1 MASSMLY
8 GYYVR
13 EMVPMRAR
21 GLLDVGMSTG
31 RHTPSRRFRRRDGQR
46 AGQGPGDRAA
56 SVTPGHRP
64 RSRRERGGD
73 VLAALDLGTNNCR
86 LLIAHPKDDAF
97 RVVDAFSRIVRLGQ
111 GITNTGA
118 LSAEAMDRTLDA
130 LRVCADKMKRRDV
143 TLSRVVATE
152 ACRRAGNGDAFINR
166 VKAETGLQLEVISN
180 REEAE
185 LALAGCLPLF
195 DKRIPNAIVFD
206 IGGGS
211 TELAWTRHDRE
222 GRRLGLEVMSMPIG
236 VVTLTE
242 KYGGDHFKGETYR
255 AMIDEC
261 LDRLNAFD
269 ATHGIAERVAEGSV
283 QMLGTSGTVTTLAGL
298 RLNLKRYIRDRVDGT
313 SLDFGDVRRLAG
325 DLAGMG
331 FEDRA
336 AFPCI
341 GQERAD
347 LVVAGCAILEAI
359 CELWPVG
366 RLRVADRGVREGIL
380 FGLLGQLAGT
390 PR

>member
-1 MASSMLY
+1 
-8 GYYVR
+8 
-13 EMVPMRAR
+13 
-21 GLLDVGMSTG
+21 MSTG
-31 RHTPSRRFRRRDGQR
+31 RQHPSGRSRRRDGHG
-46 AGQGPGDRAA
+46 AGQARGDRAA
-56 SVTPGHRP
+56 HASAMPGRGP
-64 RSRRERGGD
+64 RAPRARGQD

-86 LLIAHPKDDAF
+86 LLIALPANDAF

-111 GITNTGA
+111 GITVTGA
-118 LSAEAMDRTLDA
+118 LSDEAMDRTLDA
-130 LRVCADKMKRRDV
+130 LRVCADKMRRRDV

-152 ACRRAGNGDAFINR
+152 ACRRAGNGAAFIDR
-166 VKAETGLQLEVISN
+166 VRSETGLVLEVISN

-185 LALAGCLPLF
+185 LALAGCQPLF
-195 DKRIPNAIVFD
+195 DPAVPDAIVFD

-211 TELAWTRHDRE
+211 TELAWTRRGPD
-222 GRRLGLEVMSMPIG
+222 GRRLSLEVMSMPVG

-242 KYGGDHFKGETYR
+242 KYGGDHFKGGTYR

-261 LDRLNAFD
+261 LVRLRAFD
-269 ATHGIAERVAEGSV
+269 EAHGISARVREGGV

-298 RLNLKRYIRDRVDGT
+298 RLNLKRYARDRVDGT

-325 DLAGMG
+325 ELAALG

-359 CELWPVG
+359 CEKWPVG
-366 RLRVADRGVREGIL
+366 RLRVADRGIREGIL
-380 FGLLGQLAGT
+380 FGLLNKLDRRGAPPGNG
-390 PR
+390 R

>member
-1 MASSMLY
+1 
-8 GYYVR
+8 
-13 EMVPMRAR
+13 
-21 GLLDVGMSTG
+21 MSTG
-31 RHTPSRRFRRRDGQR
+31 RHQPSRRFRRRDGQR
-46 AGQGPGDRAA
+46 VGQEPGERAGAA
-56 SVTPGHRP
+56 LATPGHESRP
-64 RSRRERGGD
+64 PPARGRD

-86 LLIAHPKDDAF
+86 LLIAHPSYDAF

-111 GITNTGA
+111 GVSLSGA
-118 LSAEAMDRTLDA
+118 LSGEAMDRTLDA
-130 LRVCADKMKRRDV
+130 LKVCADKMRRRDV

-152 ACRRAGNGDAFINR
+152 ACRRAANGGEFIDR
-166 VKAETGLQLEVISN
+166 VITETGLELEVISN

-195 DKRIPNAIVFD
+195 DPEIPDAIVFD

-211 TELAWTRHDRE
+211 TELAWTRRGPDGQRIS
-222 GRRLGLEVMSMPIG
+222 LDVMSMPIG

-242 KYGGDHFKGETYR
+242 KHGGDHFEHETYR
-255 AMIDEC
+255 AMVSEC
-261 LDRLNAFD
+261 LERLAAFD
-269 ATHGIAERVAEGSV
+269 AAHEIAVKVRQGGV

-313 SLDFGDVRRLAG
+313 FLNFDDVRRQAH

-331 FEDRA
+331 FRERA
-336 AFPCI
+336 ALPCI
-341 GQERAD
+341 GHERAD

-359 CELWPVG
+359 CEIWPVG

-380 FGLLGQLAGT
+380 FGLLSQLGQGGS
-390 PR
+390 

>member
-1 MASSMLY
+1 MSGGRAVVDEAIP
-8 GYYVR
+8 GHETR
-13 EMVPMRAR
+13 PPGAR
-21 GLLDVGMSTG
+21 G
-31 RHTPSRRFRRRDGQR
+31 Q
-46 AGQGPGDRAA
+46 
-56 SVTPGHRP
+56 
-64 RSRRERGGD
+64 D

-86 LLIAHPKDDAF
+86 LLIAHPTRDAF

-111 GITNTGA
+111 GITFTGA
-118 LSAEAMDRTLDA
+118 LSDEAMDRTVDA
-130 LRVCADKMKRRDV
+130 LKICADKMRRRDV

-152 ACRRAGNGDAFINR
+152 ACRRAGNGAAFIDR
-166 VKAETGLQLEVISN
+166 VKVETGLELEVISN

-195 DKRIPNAIVFD
+195 DPAVPDAIVFD

-211 TELAWTRHDRE
+211 TELAWTRRGPD
-222 GRRLGLEVMSMPIG
+222 GSRLSLDVMSMPIG

-242 KYGGDHFKGETYR
+242 KYGGDHFKDRTYR
-255 AMIDEC
+255 AMIEEC
-261 LDRLNAFD
+261 LAHLDAFD
-269 ATHGIAERVAEGSV
+269 EAHGISSRIGERRV

-298 RLNLKRYIRDRVDGT
+298 RLNLKRYVRDRVDGT
-313 SLDFGDVRRLAG
+313 SLTFADVRRLAG

-331 FEDRA
+331 FRDRA

-359 CELWPVG
+359 CEKWPVG

-380 FGLLGQLAGT
+380 FGLLGELG
-390 PR
+390 

>member
-1 MASSMLY
+1 
-8 GYYVR
+8 
-13 EMVPMRAR
+13 
-21 GLLDVGMSTG
+21 MSTG

-46 AGQGPGDRAA
+46 AGQESGDRAVSA
-56 SVTPGHRP
+56 TPGHRP
-64 RSRRERGGD
+64 RPQRERGRN

-86 LLIAHPKDDAF
+86 LLIAHPRDDAF

-111 GITNTGA
+111 GVTSTGA
-118 LSAEAMDRTLDA
+118 LSDEAMDRTLEA
-130 LRVCADKMKRRDV
+130 LKICAEKMNRRGV

-152 ACRRAGNGDAFINR
+152 ACRRAGNGAAFIDR
-166 VKAETGLQLEVISN
+166 VRSETGLDLEVISN

-195 DKRIPNAIVFD
+195 DPGIPNAIVFD

-211 TELAWTRHDRE
+211 TELAWTRHGPD
-222 GRRLGLEVMSMPIG
+222 GQRLGLDVMSMPIG

-261 LDRLNAFD
+261 LHRLNAFD
-269 ATHGIAERVAEGSV
+269 AAHGIADRVGEGSV

-313 SLDFGDVRRLAG
+313 SLGFDDVRRLAG

-331 FEDRA
+331 FKDRA

-359 CELWPVG
+359 CEKWPVG

-380 FGLLGQLAGT
+380 FGLLSELG
-390 PR
+390 

>member
-1 MASSMLY
+1 MSGKWRPWGCADF
-8 GYYVR
+8 
-13 EMVPMRAR
+13 
-21 GLLDVGMSTG
+21 LDVEMSTG

-46 AGQGPGDRAA
+46 SGQGPGDRAT
-56 SVTPGHRP
+56 SVMPGHRT
-64 RSRRERGGD
+64 RSQRERGRD

-111 GITNTGA
+111 GISNTGA
-118 LSAEAMDRTLDA
+118 LSEEAMDRTLEA
-130 LRVCADKMKRRDV
+130 LRICAEKMSRRDV

-152 ACRRAGNGDAFINR
+152 ACRRAGNGDAFIDR
-166 VKAETGLQLEVISN
+166 VKSETGLQLEVISN

-211 TELAWTRHDRE
+211 TELAWTRHDRD
-222 GRRLGLEVMSMPIG
+222 GRRLGLDVMSMPIG

-242 KYGGDHFKGETYR
+242 KYGGDQFEGGTYR

-269 ATHGIAERVAEGSV
+269 ARHGIAERVGEDSV

-298 RLNLKRYIRDRVDGT
+298 RLNLKRYVRDRVDGT
-313 SLDFGDVRRLAG
+313 SLGFDDVRRLAG

-331 FEDRA
+331 FEERA

-359 CELWPVG
+359 CEKWPVG

-380 FGLLGQLAGT
+380 FGLLGQLSGAS
-390 PR
+390 R